1 MKPDVLTTQ
10 AVDLVEGQT
19 PWWRAPVAL
28 WRLVRTVAYLL
39 WVAGRMNHGFE
50 RLSMAEQHR
59 RIQGWSL
66 RVLHCLGIEMVVN
79 GAFWP
84 GAKLV
89 VANHVSWLDI
99 LAINATHP
107 SKFVSKSE
115 VGQWPVVGR
124 MVVLA
129 GTLLLERAR
138 RRDAMRVMGLLT
150 SAMREG
156 GTAAVFPEGTTG
168 NGHRLLHFHGNLL
181 QSAIDADVPVQPVA
195 IRYSDRDHA
204 VSPQAA
210 YVGDTTLVQSLWWVA
225 GARGL
230 SVTLTVL
237 PPQRVTHAD
246 RRALAESLSAQI
258 EAALR

>member
-1 MKPDVLTTQ
+1 MKPDVLTAQ
-10 AVDLVEGQT
+10 AVEVVEGRT
-19 PWWRAPVAL
+19 PWWRIPVAVG
-28 WRLVRTVAYLL
+28 RLLRTIVYLL
-39 WVAGRMNHGFE
+39 WVAWRMNRGFE
-50 RLSMAEQHR
+50 RLSVPEQQR
-59 RIQGWSL
+59 RIQAWSL
-66 RVLHCLGIEMVVN
+66 RVLHCLGIRMRVQ
-79 GAFWP
+79 GAFHP

-124 MVVLA
+124 MVTLA

-195 IRYSDRDHA
+195 IRYSDQDHA
-204 VSPQAA
+204 ISPQAA

-230 SVTLTVL
+230 AITLTVL

-246 RRALAESLSAQI
+246 RRALAESLSQQI
-258 EAALR
+258 ESALR